1 MRILLFCPTH
11 HLERETINSIHG
23 LIVPD
28 GVMLDTLFTRDNPH
42 GPQHGRNII
51 YNYQKAERITK
62 AEAYDYL
69 LTIENDM
76 IVPPDALVKL
86 LAVDADIA
94 YGVYVFRKGK
104 PTINIL
110 RADDTQESYS
120 LSVNLRAWKK
130 VFGKV
135 IECNGLGFGCTLIK
149 ASVFDV
155 LTLHS
160 ETGHDGDSQ
169 MAHEARR
176 LGLTQRADTSI
187 LCGHKRPDG
196 TVLWPTIDGIKEIGK
211 RQPLETRLI
220 IPNQMIAFWTPEDVS
235 IIMRTNE
242 PCLIDYENAGVFV
255 NAGMAAYA

>member
-11 HLERETINSIHG
+11 RLERETINGIHG
-23 LIVPD
+23 MIVPE
-28 GVMLDTLFTRDNPH
+28 GVALDTLFTLDNPH
-42 GPQHGRNII
+42 GAQSSRNII
-51 YNYQKAERITK
+51 YNYQKAERIVK
-62 AEAYDYL
+62 AEKYDYL
-69 LTIENDM
+69 FTIENDM

-86 LAVDADIA
+86 LAVDADIV
-94 YGVYVFRKGK
+94 YGVYCFRRGK

-120 LSVNLRAWKK
+120 LSGNLRAWKK

-135 IECNGLGFGCTLIK
+135 IDCNGLGFGCTLIK
-149 ASVFDV
+149 SSVFDA

-160 ETGHDGDSQ
+160 DSGHDGDSQ

-176 LGLTQRADTSI
+176 LGITQKADTSI

-220 IPNQMIAFWTPEDVS
+220 IANQSIAYWNENGGTE
-235 IIMRTNE
+235 IIKAGVPHAVN
-242 PCLIDYENAGVFV
+242 YEEAGVFV
-255 NAGMAAYA
+255 NAGMAHYA